1 MSEEMLNLNDFKR
14 DYLDKH
20 LRFVAEPAA
29 VKADLYAEV
38 PEKVAFRIGMHKTLD
53 RRTQTQTIMAKREN
67 KPTQLRRFYDEI
79 THWHEKARQKPE
91 DFPAFLPLIK
101 MLKAKVAYAK
111 SRGHVDGDYEALV
124 RHCIDQVDSPIK
136 LNQCKTFFEAFMGFY
151 KATRPKD

>member
-20 LRFVAEPAA
+20 LRFVAEPAS

-53 RRTQTQTIMAKREN
+53 RRTQTQTIMAKKEN

-111 SRGHVDGDYEALV
+111 SRGHVDGDYETLV